1 MIYEYFNLSARN
13 PIIAGHQAFG
23 QPLLPGLAYIDL
35 IYQAFNKH
43 GFSFRQLELRN
54 LAIHRPLLISG
65 SEGVRLELTAD
76 RQMTGIWGI
85 RLQGHQ
91 WHSSGDDRSFGE
103 SQLYAEAEMHLTEA
117 SSFINDHLDFK
128 PGRHAAPAIVSLERM
143 YSEYREQQLVHT
155 GWIKAEGMIYERP
168 DSVILDVRVAP
179 DAKPSAQQFLFHP
192 ALIDG
197 SGVGAARFLAPPVSD
212 EPRMYLPLYYESFR
226 AVEPLQLQ
234 CHTLVR
240 KGSVVRRNE
249 LISWT
254 MEFFNSHGSK
264 VAELRNFTV
273 KRVREAGRISVDS
286 RLDWNGIGTIG
297 EAVSGTD
304 YPLASRESGGTIE
317 SIEQFLVDIL
327 ADRLG
332 IARGQID
339 RRAGYYELGLDSS
352 GLLGMV
358 KTMESRIGT
367 TLSPTLL
374 FEHTTIQELASYL
387 DKHYHDRFMPPAP
400 PDEQER
406 QYDKKPSGKGR
417 IQLPSSD
424 ASKGS
429 GSEGDIAIIGMA
441 GRYPMAGNIH
451 EFWMNLL
458 DGKNCVTE
466 IPPSRWDRVSMGHIK
481 SPSGK
486 DISKWGGFIDDPD
499 AFDPKFFR
507 ISPREAE
514 TMDPQER
521 LFLEVCWETMEDAG
535 YTPDTIVP
543 PHGINA
549 RRRVGVFAGVMHKDY
564 SLIGA
569 EAMSRGATFP
579 LSLQTGP
586 IANRVSYYCDF
597 HGPSMTVDTLC
608 SSSLTAV
615 HLAVESLRRGESE
628 VALAGGINLSLHPA
642 KYVTYGLWGMHSSDG
657 RCRTFGKDGDGYV
670 SSEGAAAVLLKPLGK
685 AIDDRDRIY
694 AVIKASSVNHVG
706 AVSGFTVP
714 GPVAQAE
721 VIADCMS
728 QAGIDP
734 RTIGYVE
741 AHGTGT
747 SLGDP
752 IEMEGLIRAFG
763 GDSQDR
769 QYCAIG
775 SVKSNIGH
783 AESAAGVIGLQKAAL
798 QIYHKTLVPSL
809 HAEELNPYIDFDR
822 SPFYVQNKTEA
833 WMHPVVEQNGLQV
846 TLPRRAGLSSFGAT
860 GSNAHLLLEEY
871 VGPPRNIEQQDRNEN
886 QRVTRAAVPLSAKNA
901 ERLRAYAERLLDYL
915 LQGKKTGRIEGITAQ
930 QPLVNH
936 VKERLEAALCE
947 YLARILFVR
956 GELIETGVQWGD
968 YGVEPV
974 HFGLLK
980 ETLRNELHIEMDNS
994 EWGQR
999 STVSSVADYL
1009 INEYAEQIQDIYGD
1023 AGLVGDAMLE
1033 DHTDQ
1038 DNVYLKDLAYTL
1050 QVGRVSLEERILFV
1064 VDTVDELIQSL
1075 RAFLDGDEAWPG
1087 IFRGQAK
1094 SISSGPEA
1102 FRKEDVRLWE
1112 QTGDIERLANAW
1124 VLGTTVDWAAVHG
1137 DDKPNRISLP
1147 TYPFAKERYWIPA
1160 DMTVTP
1166 GPRQTIPVTNTITP
1180 IHPLLHMN
1188 VSVFGEQRFE
1198 TRLSGA
1204 EFFLTDHRVQGSKVL
1219 PGVAYLEMAR
1229 AATLH
1234 SLGRSAQKE
1243 ASQRMRLKN
1252 IAWIRPFVADDSENK
1267 LTIRLFE
1274 DHGGRISFEIYSNS
1288 EGEGRV
1294 IHSSGQAETDES
1306 VASPPA
1312 LDLDRILQVCRD
1324 QSLPS
1329 SNLYANFRLM
1339 GMEYG
1344 QDHQGIDVIHVG
1356 VGQVIAK
1363 LVLPNAAA
1371 SETNEYV
1378 LHPGM
1383 MDSAL
1388 QATIGL
1394 HKLSRASSG
1403 HPSSTSKPLMPFA
1416 LQEME
1421 LYAPCEAEMWAW
1433 IRQRED
1439 STPTTQKLDID
1450 LCDASGRVCVRM
1462 KGFSTRVLEGALASR
1477 ISDSNAKET
1486 HFYRNMKETAQYH
1499 PDEARQAN
1507 SASDL
1512 HEEDAGHEPVSLAGN
1527 VHLLPVWDEAPAAT
1541 ISALAPSS
1549 LKGEMLIVGG
1559 SRQADLIRRY
1569 YPDARVLVPAEE
1581 DSVSAISASLGDFS
1595 RIDHVVWIAPESKSG
1610 WADSEGWIHA
1620 QEQGIL
1626 PLFRWIQA
1634 FLDRRYDEQP
1644 LQWTIITTETLPVSD
1659 KEQVLPAHAGVHG
1672 LAGSMVKEYANWSVR
1687 IADLESESDW
1697 PLDTLFSLPADR
1709 RGHPWAY
1716 RNGKWHKHS
1725 LIRVHA
1731 PVRPERSLLQTGG
1744 VYVVIGGAGG
1754 IGRAFSEYM
1763 VRTYQAHIV
1772 WIGRRPLDEGIRIE
1786 AGRIA
1791 AFGPKPEY
1799 LSVDASSEDSLREAY
1814 MHIKGKHARI
1824 NGVIHSAMVLS
1835 DQDLAGMSEE
1845 SFRAALRAKVDVS
1858 VRLAKVFEEEPLD
1871 FVLFFSSLI
1880 SFIKNAK
1887 QSHYASGSAFKDA
1900 FAHRMAQEWSCP
1912 VKIMNWG
1919 YWSSPEANASE
1930 EVKQLERIGMGLIE
1944 PADGMEAVELLLSAP
1959 FRQMAMIRTTR
1970 ELVVEGMSTEDRV
1983 EMLPD
1988 TDSGSFSWLQQLP
2001 DRNQTALDLEKG
2013 LVLTHEADDV
2023 LGSMLLSRLASMGM
2037 FHGIRGTRDDLL
2049 KQAHISPLYARW
2061 LEESLEALARK
2072 GRLIRIGEAYRL
2084 AEGVTQNPD
2093 FARSAWD
2100 EHKKRWSTD
2109 SSLKPWMSL
2118 AETMLEVL
2126 PDILSGKI
2134 RATDMMF
2141 PNSSMRRVEGIYKN
2155 NPVADYFNEV
2165 LADLAVAI
2173 IQEIWRRDP
2182 SYKVRLIEIGAGTG
2196 GTSSLLFRRLQP
2208 YQDRIGEY
2216 CYTDISKAFLHH
2228 AENEYGPHVSYLTY
2242 DLFNVDDPGMGWMDK
2257 KGKFDIAIAAN
2268 VLHATRNT
2276 RRTLRHAKAL
2286 LKKNGHLLINELS
2299 SSRLL
2304 THLTFG
2310 LLEGWW
2316 LYDDPEIRIPGCPGL
2331 YPESWKSALESEG
2344 YGQVE
2349 FPAAHAHSLGQ
2360 QIIAAASDGTIR
2372 VRASVH
2378 GVDRGRTVGR
2388 KPSLSGS
2395 RNGPLADTG
2404 SSDVIHGHE
2413 TKRIRTESDDQT
2425 SDVVRTILGASQPS
2439 QAHDG
2444 ELISQRLEHHVREV
2458 IVNKLSEALKV
2469 HPQDIDLDES
2479 FADYGLDSIIGVH
2492 LVQILN
2498 QALNIELDTTTLFDY
2513 SSVRQLTSYILKDH
2527 REGAAGTLAEFS
2539 PPASALMNDRAED
2552 ELEDSGHESFE
2563 SMDHPTLESERLVLS
2578 QEGGNI
2584 SDTQGWEEEHEPI
2597 AIIGMSGRF
2606 AGSADVNELWE
2617 HLSRGEEM
2625 IGTSPRWDLS
2635 DHYPPGATFCE
2646 AGGFVD
2652 GIDQFD
2658 PFFFNING
2666 LEATYMDPQ
2675 QRVFLE
2681 ECWKALED
2689 SGYAGTRVQ
2698 GSQCGVYV
2706 GCLGGSGD
2714 YSSLAG
2720 SESPPQ
2726 AFWGMAG
2733 SVVPARIAYYLDLKG
2748 PAIAIDTACSSS
2760 LVAVHLACQGLRSRE
2775 TDMALAGG
2783 VFLQSTPWYYL
2794 STNKAGMLS
2803 ATGHSYTFDE
2813 RADGFVPGEGAG
2825 VLVLKRLKEALADGD
2840 RIYGVIRGS
2849 GLNQDGT
2856 TNGITAPSALSQK
2869 RLECG
2874 VYDKYGIDPSHI
2886 QVVEAHGTGTKLGD
2900 PIEYQAITRA
2910 FRKYTDRSGYCAIG
2924 SIKTNIGHAAHA
2936 AGVAGIIKIL
2946 LALKHGQIPPTL
2958 NFHQGN
2964 PGISFEDSP
2973 FYVNTSLKEWTPE
2986 GQRPRLAAVSSF
2998 GFSGT
3003 NAHVVIEEAIAPI
3016 RVPASRPGHLIVLS
3030 ARTSEQLREQVRQ
3043 LSDFMVEHQ
3052 KTPLADISCTLLL
3065 GRKHLNH
3072 RFACV
3077 VKSEVELQTL
3087 LQGWLSGGLP
3097 QQNVFTASFQEN
3109 ERSER
3114 LTLKRYG
3121 NQCIHEL
3128 QGIHEPDEYM
3138 ERLTVVAE
3146 LFVQGYVLDIEA
3158 LFQGAGHTIVSLP
3171 TYPFEK
3177 GSYWISET
3185 SPEREAARRL
3195 HHPSGSPLERHPLLH
3210 DNVSDLSG
3218 VKFRS
3223 PITGNE
3229 DYLIKLQEKGGY
3241 RLPGGACL
3249 EMARAGAAL
3258 SSNSLKLPAE
3268 VIVLRGVAWSKPLDL
3283 VQDGVTLELELF
3295 AEEDQT
3301 LAYEIRAQPLAEGT
3315 EPEPVV
3321 LNQGSVLWETVPEER
3336 ADLSAIQARCSI
3348 QTWTKQEWYRSFET
3362 TDIRYSPEQRIIES
3376 VWGGDGKALAKISAD
3391 CLTNDQEHRMV
3402 LHPIVLDQA
3411 LQLACAIDW
3420 TRVNPLGEPIRFRAA
3435 SLPITAA
3442 EIRIKDT
3449 GAHAM
3454 WVYVS
3459 LSEQDGGFS
3468 ETRTIDLDLYD
3479 SKGTLCARFGHLT
3492 VKMPERDFRSAV
3504 TISEMGEMRR

>member
-1 MIYEYFNLSARN
+1 MIHEHFNLSARN

-65 SEGVRLELTAD
+65 SKGVRLELIAD
-76 RQMTGIWGI
+76 RQMAGIWGI
-85 RLQGHQ
+85 RLQGYQ
-91 WHSSGDDRSFGE
+91 GHSSGDHWSPGE

-117 SSFINDHLDFK
+117 AAFINDHLDFK
-128 PGRHAAPAIVSLERM
+128 PDRHAAPAVVPLERL
-143 YSEYREQQLVHT
+143 YGEYREQQLVHT
-155 GWIKAEGMIYERP
+155 GWIKAEGMLYERP
-168 DSVILDVRVAP
+168 ESMILDVRVAP
-179 DAKPSAQQFLFHP
+179 DAEPSARQFLFHP

-212 EPRMYLPLYYESFR
+212 EPRLYLPLYYESFR

-240 KGSVVRRNE
+240 KDSVVRRNE

-254 MEFFNSHGSK
+254 MEFFNSQGSK

-273 KRVREAGRISVDS
+273 KRVREAGLISVDS
-286 RLDWNGIGTIG
+286 RPEWNGNETIE
-297 EAVSGTD
+297 EAVSGTG
-304 YPLASRESGGTIE
+304 YPLASRESGGTLG

-332 IARGQID
+332 LAGDQID

-358 KTMESRIGT
+358 KAMESRIGT
-367 TLSPTLL
+367 PLSPTLL

-387 DKHYHDRFMPPAP
+387 EEHYHDIFMPPVP

-406 QYDKKPSGKGR
+406 QHDRKPSGKRR
-417 IQLPSSD
+417 IQLPISG

-441 GRYPMAGNIH
+441 GRYPMAENMH
-451 EFWMNLL
+451 EFWLNLL

-466 IPPSRWDRVSMGHIK
+466 IPSSRWDRESMGHIK

-486 DISKWGGFIDDPD
+486 DISTWGGFIDDPD

-569 EAMSRGATFP
+569 DAMSRGETFP

-586 IANRVSYYCDF
+586 IANRVSFYCDF

-670 SSEGAAAVLLKPLGK
+670 SSEGAGAVLLKPLGK
-685 AIDDRDRIY
+685 AIEDRDRIY

-706 AVSGFTVP
+706 SVSGFTVP

-721 VIADCMS
+721 VIADCLS

-734 RTIGYVE
+734 RTIGYIE

-833 WMHPVVEQNGLQV
+833 WMQPVVEQDGLQV

-871 VGPPRNIEQQDRNEN
+871 VGPSRSTAQQDRNEN
-886 QRVTRAAVPLSAKNA
+886 QRVTRAAVPLSAKNS
-901 ERLRAYAERLLDYL
+901 ERLRAYAERILDYL
-915 LQGKKTGRIEGITAQ
+915 LQGKKIGKIEERISAQ
-930 QPLVNH
+930 QPLENR
-936 VKERLEAALCE
+936 VKERLEAALRG

-956 GELIETGVQWGD
+956 DDLIETGIPWGD
-968 YGVEPV
+968 YGIEPV

-980 ETLRNELHIEMDNS
+980 ETLRNELHIEMDES

-1009 INEYAEQIQDIYGD
+1009 INEYAEQIQDTYGD
-1023 AGLVGDAMLE
+1023 AGLVGDVLQE

-1038 DNVYLKDLAYTL
+1038 DNVFLQDLAYTL

-1087 IFRGQAK
+1087 IFRGQVK
-1094 SISSGPEA
+1094 PISSGPEA
-1102 FRKEDVRLWE
+1102 FRKEDIYLWE
-1112 QTGDIERLANAW
+1112 QTGDIERVANAW
-1124 VLGTTVDWAAVHG
+1124 VLGTAVDWAG
-1137 DDKPNRISLP
+1137 LYGNDKPNRISLP
-1147 TYPFAKERYWIPA
+1147 TYPFAKERYWIPV
-1160 DMTVTP
+1160 DMTVTS
-1166 GPRQTIPVTNTITP
+1166 GPRQTIPVTNTIAP
-1180 IHPLLHMN
+1180 IHPLLHKN

-1198 TRLSGA
+1198 TRLSGG

-1229 AATLH
+1229 AAAMY
-1234 SLGRSAQKE
+1234 SLGRSAHKE
-1243 ASQRMRLKN
+1243 ASQGMRLKN

-1274 DHGGRISFEIYSNS
+1274 DHSGRISFEIYSGG

-1294 IHSSGQAETDES
+1294 IHSSGRAETDES
-1306 VASPPA
+1306 AASPPA
-1312 LDLDRILQVCRD
+1312 LDLDRILQVCRI

-1329 SNLYANFRLM
+1329 SNLYENFRLL

-1344 QDHQGIDVIHVG
+1344 QTHQGIDVIHVG
-1356 VGQVIAK
+1356 ESQVLAK
-1363 LVLPNAAA
+1363 LLLKNGMSPGENG
-1371 SETNEYV
+1371 YV

-1394 HKLSRASSG
+1394 HKLSRTSSG
-1403 HPSSTSKPLMPFA
+1403 HPSSTSNPLMPFA

-1439 STPTTQKLDID
+1439 STVTTQRLDID
-1450 LCDASGRVCVRM
+1450 LCDTSGRVCVRM

-1477 ISDSNAKET
+1477 ISDPNAKET
-1486 HFYRNMKETAQYH
+1486 QFNRNTKEMEERYH
-1499 PDEARQAN
+1499 ADEASQFN
-1507 SASDL
+1507 SGSDP
-1512 HEEDAGHEPVSLAGN
+1512 HEEDADHLPESLVGN
-1527 VHLLPVWDEAPAAT
+1527 VHLIPVWDEVPGGT
-1541 ISALAPSS
+1541 ISALTPSP
-1549 LKGEMLIVGG
+1549 LKGGMLIVGG
-1559 SRQADLIRRY
+1559 GRQADRIRRY
-1569 YPDARVLVPAEE
+1569 FPDARVLVPAEE
-1581 DSVSAISASLGDFS
+1581 DSVSAISARLGNLS
-1595 RIDHVVWIAPESKSG
+1595 RIEHVVWIAPESKSG
-1610 WADSEGWIHA
+1610 WADSEGWIQA

-1644 LQWTIITTETLPVSD
+1644 LQWTIITTETLPVSG
-1659 KEQVLPAHAGVHG
+1659 KEQVQPAHAGVHG

-1687 IADLESESDW
+1687 IADLESESNW
-1697 PLDTLFSLPADR
+1697 PLDTLFSLSADR

-1772 WIGRRPLDEGIRIE
+1772 WIGRRQLDEGIRSE
-1786 AGRIA
+1786 AGRLA
-1791 AFGPKPEY
+1791 AFGPEPEY
-1799 LSVDASSEDSLREAY
+1799 LSADASSEDSLYEAY
-1814 MHIKGKHARI
+1814 LHIKGKHARI
-1824 NGVIHSAMVLS
+1824 NGVIHSAMVLN
-1835 DQDLAGMSEE
+1835 DQELAGMSEE

-1900 FAHRMAQEWSCP
+1900 FAHRMSQEWSCP

-1983 EMLPD
+1983 EVLPD
-1988 TDSGSFSWLQQLP
+1988 SDSGSFSWLQQLP
-2001 DRNQTALDLEKG
+2001 DRNQTVLDLEKG
-2013 LVLTHEADDV
+2013 FVLAGEADDV

-2037 FHGIRGTRDDLL
+2037 FHDISGTRDDFQ
-2049 KQAHISPLYARW
+2049 KRTQISPRYTRW
-2061 LEESLEALARK
+2061 LEESLEALTRK
-2072 GRLIRIGEAYRL
+2072 GRLIRAGESYRL
-2084 AEGVTQNPD
+2084 AEDVTQNPD

-2100 EHKKRWSTD
+2100 EHKKQWVTD

-2118 AETMLEVL
+2118 AETMLEAL

-2165 LADLAVAI
+2165 LADSAVAI
-2173 IQEIWRRDP
+2173 LHEIWRRDP

-2208 YQDRIGEY
+2208 YQDRIEEY

-2242 DLFNVDDPGMGWMDK
+2242 DLFNVDDPGTGWMNK
-2257 KGKFDIAIAAN
+2257 KGRFDIAIAAN
-2268 VLHATRNT
+2268 VLHATRST

-2304 THLTFG
+2304 AHLTFG

-2349 FPAAHAHSLGQ
+2349 FPAVHAHSLGQ

-2372 VRASVH
+2372 IRTSVH
-2378 GVDRGRTVGR
+2378 GVDRSRTVGR
-2388 KPSLSGS
+2388 KSFLSGT
-2395 RNGPLADTG
+2395 RNGPLAESG
-2404 SSDVIHGHE
+2404 RSDVIHGQE
-2413 TKRIRTESDDQT
+2413 SKRVRTESDDQT
-2425 SDVVRTILGASQPS
+2425 SDAARTILAASQPS
-2439 QAHDG
+2439 QAHD
-2444 ELISQRLEHHVREV
+2444 EEMISQRLEQHVREV
-2458 IVNKLSEALKV
+2458 IVDKLSEALKV
-2469 HPQDIDLDES
+2469 HSQDIDLDES

-2513 SSVRQLTSYILKDH
+2513 SSVRQLTTYILKDH
-2527 REGAAGTLAEFS
+2527 REGAAGTLAEIS
-2539 PPASALMNDRAED
+2539 PPASALNIGAED
-2552 ELEDSGHESFE
+2552 ELEDSGQESFG
-2563 SMDHPTLESERLVLS
+2563 SMDYPTLESERFVS
-2578 QEGGNI
+2578 AQESGNPF
-2584 SDTQGWEEEHEPI
+2584 DAQGWEEEREPI

-2606 AGSADVNELWE
+2606 AGSADVNELWD
-2617 HLSRGEEM
+2617 HLSRGEEL
-2625 IGTSPRWDLS
+2625 IGTSPRWKLS
-2635 DHYPPGATFCE
+2635 DHYPPGSTFCE

-2652 GIDQFD
+2652 DIDQFD

-2689 SGYAGTRVQ
+2689 SGYAGTRIQ

-2720 SESPPQ
+2720 SERPPQ

-2760 LVAVHLACQGLRSRE
+2760 LVAVHLACQGLRSGE

-2803 ATGHSYTFDE
+2803 AKGHSYTFDE

-2825 VLVLKRLKEALADGD
+2825 VLVLKRLKEALADED

-2856 TNGITAPSALSQK
+2856 TNGITAPSALSQE

-2874 VYDKYGIDPSHI
+2874 VYDKYDIDPSHI

-2958 NFHQGN
+2958 NFHKGN
-2964 PGISFEDSP
+2964 PGISFGDSP

-3003 NAHVVIEEAIAPI
+3003 NAHVVIEEAIAPK
-3016 RVPASRPGHLIVLS
+3016 RVSASRPGHLIALS

-3043 LSDFMVEHQ
+3043 LTDFMAEH
-3052 KTPLADISCTLLL
+3052 KEAPLADISYTLLL

-3077 VKSEVELQTL
+3077 VKSEVELQSL
-3087 LQGWLSGGLP
+3087 LHGWLSDGYL
-3097 QQNVFTASFQEN
+3097 QQQVFTASFQEN

-3158 LFQGAGHTIVSLP
+3158 LYQGTGHTVVSLP
-3171 TYPFEK
+3171 SYPFEK
-3177 GSYWISET
+3177 GSYWISE
-3185 SPEREAARRL
+3185 SSKEREAARTL
-3195 HHPSGSPLERHPLLH
+3195 HHLSGSPSERHPLLH

-3218 VKFRS
+3218 VKYRS
-3223 PITGNE
+3223 IITGNE
-3229 DYLIKLQEKGGY
+3229 DYLNKLQEKGSY
-3241 RLPGGACL
+3241 RLLGAACL

-3268 VIVLRGVAWSKPLDL
+3268 DIVLRDVAWSKPLDL

-3301 LAYEIRAQPLAEGT
+3301 FAYEIRALPLAEGAQ
-3315 EPEPVV
+3315 PEPVV
-3321 LNQGSVLWETVPEER
+3321 LNQGSVLWEKIPEER

-3362 TDIRYSPEQRIIES
+3362 SDIRYAPEQRVIEG
-3376 VWGGDGKALAKISAD
+3376 VWAGDGKALAKISAD
-3391 CLTNDQEHRMV
+3391 YLPNHQDHRM
-3402 LHPIVLDQA
+3402 LIHPIVLDQA

-3420 TRVNPLGEPIRFRAA
+3420 TRVNPLREPIRFRAA

-3449 GAHAM
+3449 GDRAM

-3459 LSEQDGGFS
+3459 LSGQDGGYS
-3468 ETRTIDLDLYD
+3468 ETRTIELDLYD
-3479 SKGTLCARFGHLT
+3479 SKGTLCARFGHFT

-3504 TISEMGEMRR
+3504 SISEMGEMR